1 MTLEEVYLYA
11 EIISAAAVV
20 ASLIYLGI
28 QIRQSRIQSENE
40 AMDLITNRRSDFIE
54 IIARDAELS
63 YIIAQGLASSKKLT
77 PNEYFRF
84 TSYLFT
90 VFVGLELG
98 FDKWNRNRV
107 NKEMWKAWEEVIHW
121 WLKFPSVQYWWR
133 SNVINGYTA
142 TFNKYVLKTIEEL
155 QNEPEPELDKMIGF
169 MERAGN
175 KSIDRE

>member
-1 MTLEEVYLYA
+1 MTLEETYLYA

-28 QIRQSRIQSENE
+28 QIKQSRIQSENE
-40 AMDLITNRRSDFIE
+40 AMDLITSRRSDFIE
-54 IIARDAELS
+54 IIATDSELS
-63 YIIAQGLASSKKLT
+63 YIIAKGLSSRKNLT

-84 TSYLFT
+84 ISYLYT

-121 WLKFPSVQYWWR
+121 WLQFPSVQYWWK
-133 SNVINGYTA
+133 SNVLNGYTS
-142 TFNKYVLKTIEEL
+142 TFNKYVLKTIAELKEEPTA
-155 QNEPEPELDKMIGF
+155 EFDKLIAF
-169 MERAGN
+169 LEKAGN
-175 KSIDRE
+175 KSID